1 MSNFYISKLKAWNFK
16 SFKHLEID
24 LDNFNIIIGANSSG
38 KSNLISIF
46 QFIRDIIDNGVENA
60 ISLQGGTEYMFN
72 INSKDENMGIEF
84 ELKYNP
90 PLTFRYNL
98 NGNRRTKSD
107 GSTSVKSFTYTIEFT
122 VYKKNRK
129 LKKFCERLAINTD
142 GEALNIMNL
151 NGKISTD
158 DQSGY
163 LNNFM
168 NPIVKLLSKR
178 VLTDTSILS
187 MFPLPIIPFFDKS
200 GIPQVFDIDPK
211 LSKHAIP
218 LSGLVDLE
226 SDGSNIALV
235 LHNLIKDREKSRKL
249 IGLLNTCMPFIENI
263 NVESQLDK
271 SIIINVYE
279 RYNNKISLP
288 ATFVSDGT
296 IEILALIYI
305 LYFEKRKIIAIEE
318 VEKNIH
324 PSLIARVMELIKD
337 SSIAKQIII
346 TTHSP
351 EIIKNADIKNIIL
364 IKRDS
369 EGNSFI
375 VRPSTAKDLQIFLQ
389 QNIGISELFTDGF
402 LN

>member
-1 MSNFYISKLKAWNFK
+1 
-16 SFKHLEID
+16 
-24 LDNFNIIIGANSSG
+24 
-38 KSNLISIF
+38 
-46 QFIRDIIDNGVENA
+46 
-60 ISLQGGTEYMFN
+60 
-72 INSKDENMGIEF
+72 
-84 ELKYNP
+84 
-90 PLTFRYNL
+90 
-98 NGNRRTKSD
+98 
-107 GSTSVKSFTYTIEFT
+107 
-122 VYKKNRK
+122 
-129 LKKFCERLAINTD
+129 
-142 GEALNIMNL
+142 
-151 NGKISTD
+151 
-158 DQSGY
+158 
-163 LNNFM
+163 
-168 NPIVKLLSKR
+168 
-178 VLTDTSILS
+178 
-187 MFPLPIIPFFDKS
+187 
-200 GIPQVFDIDPK
+200 
-211 LSKHAIP
+211 
-218 LSGLVDLE
+218 
-226 SDGSNIALV
+226 
-235 LHNLIKDREKSRKL
+235 
-249 IGLLNTCMPFIENI
+249 MPFIENI

-279 RYNNKISLP
+279 RYNDKISLP

-337 SSIAKQIII
+337 SSIAKQIMI

>member
-1 MSNFYISKLKAWNFK
+1 
-16 SFKHLEID
+16 
-24 LDNFNIIIGANSSG
+24 
-38 KSNLISIF
+38 
-46 QFIRDIIDNGVENA
+46 
-60 ISLQGGTEYMFN
+60 
-72 INSKDENMGIEF
+72 
-84 ELKYNP
+84 
-90 PLTFRYNL
+90 
-98 NGNRRTKSD
+98 
-107 GSTSVKSFTYTIEFT
+107 
-122 VYKKNRK
+122 
-129 LKKFCERLAINTD
+129 
-142 GEALNIMNL
+142 
-151 NGKISTD
+151 
-158 DQSGY
+158 
-163 LNNFM
+163 
-168 NPIVKLLSKR
+168 
-178 VLTDTSILS
+178 
-187 MFPLPIIPFFDKS
+187 
-200 GIPQVFDIDPK
+200 
-211 LSKHAIP
+211 
-218 LSGLVDLE
+218 
-226 SDGSNIALV
+226 
-235 LHNLIKDREKSRKL
+235 
-249 IGLLNTCMPFIENI
+249 MPFIENI

-337 SSIAKQIII
+337 SSIAKQIMI